1 MCLLLR
7 GCRRRGECRFRRP
20 LARGARWWRE
30 YGSVVRRLERDLPEF
45 AFLLHLSSAPVA
57 QTARDAHAFRAS
69 APQGFTGTTNVSFN
83 GASASF
89 TVVSD
94 TYLTATVPSGATT
107 GFVNVTTPGGTLKS
121 NRMFLV
127 TPTILSFSPDP
138 RKDKGRA
145 VISVPQLPS
154 AWLFSQVSRMTRI
167 AREQCCGRVSIAAYD
182 TLRSSGSVSRA
193 GSSREKIQH
202 CTKLSRQP
210 LSRDLQSPALRWG
223 FDET

>member
-1 MCLLLR
+1 
-7 GCRRRGECRFRRP
+7 
-20 LARGARWWRE
+20 
-30 YGSVVRRLERDLPEF
+30 VVRRLERDLPEF

-154 AWLFSQVSRMTRI
+154 ACYSRRFP
-167 AREQCCGRVSIAAYD
+167 Q
-182 TLRSSGSVSRA
+182 
-193 GSSREKIQH
+193 
-202 CTKLSRQP
+202 
-210 LSRDLQSPALRWG
+210 
-223 FDET
+223 